1 MSSQLLVPGSQSTH
15 STKIFLH
22 RLQSASFF
30 MFEDLRVTAGQVIVD
45 DAMMLART
53 EEDQLELAVRQ
64 HAQLVYRIA
73 YSVLRNHHDAEDAT
87 QETFVRVLRAKRKL
101 TSVDDPRKWIA
112 RIAWRVAVERRKK
125 LPEIPLEI
133 TEPSVIAEP
142 RSQLISAEQ
151 SVLGQEM
158 IGLVQSLISALP
170 TQLRDVLTLSTVQE
184 LSPVEIAGVL
194 EMSEAAVRSRI
205 FRARQM
211 LKEKLEALLEGGH
224 GT

>member
-1 MSSQLLVPGSQSTH
+1 
-15 STKIFLH
+15 
-22 RLQSASFF
+22 

-45 DAMMLART
+45 EAMVLART

-73 YSVLRNHHDAEDAT
+73 HSVLRNHHDAEDAT
-87 QETFVRVLRAKRKL
+87 QETYVRVLRAKRKL

-125 LPEIPLEI
+125 VPEVPIETI
-133 TEPSVIAEP
+133 EATVISRL
-142 RSQLISAEQ
+142 RSQLASVEEN
-151 SVLGQEM
+151 VLGREM
-158 IGLVQSLISALP
+158 AELVESLISVLP

-184 LSPVEIAGVL
+184 FSPSEIAGVL

-211 LKEKLEALLEGGH
+211 LKEKLEALLEGNH

>member
-1 MSSQLLVPGSQSTH
+1 
-15 STKIFLH
+15 
-22 RLQSASFF
+22 
-30 MFEDLRVTAGQVIVD
+30 MFEDLKVAAGQVIVD
-45 DAMMLART
+45 DAMVLART

-87 QETFVRVLRAKRKL
+87 QETFVRVLRARRKL
-101 TSVDDPRKWIA
+101 DSVDDPRKWIA
-112 RIAWRVAVERRKK
+112 KIAWRVAVERRKK
-125 LPEIPLEI
+125 APEVPIETI
-133 TEPSVIAEP
+133 EATVISRL
-142 RSQLISAEQ
+142 RSQLASAEEN
-151 SVLGQEM
+151 VLGREM
-158 IGLVQSLISALP
+158 VGLVQSLISVLP

-184 LSPVEIAGVL
+184 FSPAEIAGVL

-211 LKEKLEALLEGGH
+211 LKEKLEALLEGNH

>member
-1 MSSQLLVPGSQSTH
+1 
-15 STKIFLH
+15 
-22 RLQSASFF
+22 
-30 MFEDLRVTAGQVIVD
+30 MFEDLKVVAGQVIVD
-45 DAMMLART
+45 DAMVLART

-87 QETFVRVLRAKRKL
+87 QETFVRVLRARRKL
-101 TSVDDPRKWIA
+101 DSVDDPRKWIA
-112 RIAWRVAVERRKK
+112 KIAWRVAVERRKK
-125 LPEIPLEI
+125 APEVPIETI
-133 TEPSVIAEP
+133 EATVISRL
-142 RSQLISAEQ
+142 RSQLASAEEN
-151 SVLGQEM
+151 VLGREM
-158 IGLVQSLISALP
+158 VGLVQSLISALP

-184 LSPVEIAGVL
+184 FSPAEIAGVL

-211 LKEKLEALLEGGH
+211 LKEKLEALLEGNH

>member
-1 MSSQLLVPGSQSTH
+1 
-15 STKIFLH
+15 
-22 RLQSASFF
+22 
-30 MFEDLRVTAGQVIVD
+30 MFEDLKVVAGQVIVD
-45 DAMMLART
+45 DAMVLART

-87 QETFVRVLRAKRKL
+87 QETFVRVLRARRKL
-101 TSVDDPRKWIA
+101 DSVDDPRKWIA
-112 RIAWRVAVERRKK
+112 KIAWRVAVERRKK
-125 LPEIPLEI
+125 APEVPIETI
-133 TEPSVIAEP
+133 EATVISRL
-142 RSQLISAEQ
+142 RSQLASAEEN
-151 SVLGQEM
+151 VLGREM
-158 IGLVQSLISALP
+158 VGLVQSLISVLP

-184 LSPVEIAGVL
+184 FSPAEIAGVL

-211 LKEKLEALLEGGH
+211 LKEKLEALLEGNH